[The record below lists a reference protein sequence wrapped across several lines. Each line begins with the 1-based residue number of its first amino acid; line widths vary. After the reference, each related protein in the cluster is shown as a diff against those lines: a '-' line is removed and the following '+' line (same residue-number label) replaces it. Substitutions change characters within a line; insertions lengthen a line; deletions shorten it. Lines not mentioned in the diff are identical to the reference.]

1 MKAGIIALFLS
12 LITLG
17 LRLGDAFSIGLTLV
31 GFLIIMYYID
41 EIEK

>member
-1 MKAGIIALFLS
+1 MRTGIIALFLG

-17 LRLGDAFSIGLTLV
+17 LRLGDVFGIGLTLA